1 LDDHR
6 WRPAWASSFRD
17 PFSKTT
23 TTTRNSQNKM
33 APAVECLLCKRKAHI
48 SNPNTTKKKKKD
60 ISKFQDMLK
69 NENKKY

>member
-1 LDDHR
+1 
-6 WRPAWASSFRD
+6 
-17 PFSKTT
+17 
-23 TTTRNSQNKM
+23 M
-33 APAVECLLCKRKAHI
+33 APAVECLLCKRKAHN